1 MSDISTEQI
10 TEAVKV
16 ALAEDR
22 KNFYVPPETHY
33 NDHQFIGKL
42 SRFFDKTTGT
52 IVGTAVRVVVVGI
65 IGLLAIGFFVYTGK
79 NILAVL
85 PKTGG

>member
-1 MSDISTEQI
+1 MTPQEVTD
-10 TEAVKV
+10 AVKI
-16 ALAEDR
+16 ALEEDR

-33 NDHQFIGKL
+33 NHHQFIEKL

-52 IVGTAVRVVVVGI
+52 IVGTIVRVVVVGV

-85 PKTGG
+85 PHKGG